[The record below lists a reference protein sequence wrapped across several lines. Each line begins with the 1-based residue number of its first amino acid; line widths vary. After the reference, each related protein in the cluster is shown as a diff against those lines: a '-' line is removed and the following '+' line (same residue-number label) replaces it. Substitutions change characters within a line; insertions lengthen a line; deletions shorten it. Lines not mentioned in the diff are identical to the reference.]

1 MKKQKL
7 GTVLYSNENS
17 AKVKLESSKKRLNL
31 INYQGNKDNI
41 ITANNYIGA
50 KTGQCVC
57 IEFNN
62 IISFKLIYILYI
74 QPIIFALLG
83 LLIGFYMAIVIKQ
96 PSLLYEVTFSCIVC
110 TIAIIYKD
118 YYKEK
123 NKDEINIKPDII
135 KIL

>member
-1 MKKQKL
+1 MKKQRI
-7 GTVLYSNENS
+7 GTVVYSNENS
-17 AKVKLESSKKRLNL
+17 AKVKLESSKKHLNI

-50 KTGQCVC
+50 KSGQCVC
-57 IEFNN
+57 IQFNN

-74 QPIIFALLG
+74 QPILFALLG
-83 LLIGFYMAIVIKQ
+83 LLIGFYMSIAINQ
-96 PSLLYEVTFSCIVC
+96 PSLLYEITFSCIVC

-123 NKDEINIKPDII
+123 NKAEINIKPDII

>member
-7 GTVLYSNENS
+7 GTVVYSNGNS
-17 AKVKLESSKKRLNL
+17 AKVKIETNKKYLNI
-31 INYQGNKDNI
+31 INYQGNKGKI
-41 ITANNYIGA
+41 ITTNNYIGA
-50 KTGQCVC
+50 KQGQYVCV
-57 IEFNN
+57 ELNH
-62 IISFKLIYILYI
+62 IITFKLIYIYII
-74 QPIIFALLG
+74 QPILFALLG
-83 LLIGFYMAIVIKQ
+83 LLIGFYISLKINQ

-123 NKDEINIKPDII
+123 NKINIKHEII

>member
-1 MKKQKL
+1 MKKQIIGK
-7 GTVLYSNENS
+7 VLYSNENS
-17 AKVKLESSKKRLNL
+17 AKVKIESSKKYLNF
-31 INYQGNKDNI
+31 INYQGNKSKI

-50 KTGQCVC
+50 ISNDCVC
-57 IEFNN
+57 IEINN
-62 IISFKLIYILYI
+62 MLFFKLIYILYI

-83 LLIGFYMAIVIKQ
+83 VFIGFYLSLIINQ
-96 PSLLYEVTFSCIVC
+96 PSLLYELTFSCIVF

-123 NKDEINIKPDII
+123 NKNNLNIKYNII

>member
-7 GTVLYSNENS
+7 GTVMYSNENS
-17 AKVKLESSKKRLNL
+17 AKVKIEPSKKRLNL

-41 ITANNYIGA
+41 ITANNI
-50 KTGQCVC
+50 K
-57 IEFNN
+57 
-62 IISFKLIYILYI
+62 SFKLIYILYI